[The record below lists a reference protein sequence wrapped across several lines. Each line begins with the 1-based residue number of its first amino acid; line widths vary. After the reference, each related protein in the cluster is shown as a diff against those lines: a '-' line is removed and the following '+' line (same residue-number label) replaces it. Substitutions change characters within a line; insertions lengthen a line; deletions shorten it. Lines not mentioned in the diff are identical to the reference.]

1 MTLATFRLD
10 LRRDRALAI
19 WLSVIGAAYA
29 ATMAFVYPLMKEN
42 TALVDQ
48 YLTIMPKEFLVAFG
62 MTGSLYDPGV
72 FFTTYIGSYLWP
84 ILAAIAAILMATRPV
99 AADLDRGF
107 LELPLSTP
115 MPRVRY
121 LLVAIVG
128 QVVVMAVLAVFMIA
142 GIVVAGALVG
152 AGFDAGRFLMVTPL
166 AIAFGCAMAGVATLL
181 AVLTLSRGV
190 TAGIG
195 TAILLAMYLGNVLA
209 QIDTRFDWLATISAF
224 HYFDATPLIDEGALP
239 WGALGLYGAVALIGW
254 GLALVLFRRRDLAV

>member
-10 LRRDRALAI
+10 LRRNRALLV
-19 WLSVIGAAYA
+19 WLGAVGAVYA

-48 YLTIMPKEFLVAFG
+48 YMEIMPKEFLTAFG
-62 MTGSLYDPGV
+62 MTGSLADPGV

-84 ILAAIAAILMATRPV
+84 ILGAIAAIITATRPI

-121 LLVAIVG
+121 LAVAIVG
-128 QVVVMAVLAVFMIA
+128 QVLVMVALAVLMIG
-142 GIVVAGALVG
+142 GIVVAGAAVD
-152 AGFDAGRFLMVTPL
+152 AGFDAGRFFLTAPL

-181 AVLTLSRGV
+181 AVLTLSRGI
-190 TAGIG
+190 TAGIAM
-195 TAILLAMYLGNVLA
+195 AILVAMYLGNIVA
-209 QIDTRFDWLATISAF
+209 QIDTRFEWLATISAF
-224 HYFDATPLIDEGALP
+224 HYFDATPIIDDGAFP
-239 WGALGLYGAVALIGW
+239 WGAFALYVAVGAAGWIVAL
-254 GLALVLFRRRDLAV
+254 LLFRRRDLAV